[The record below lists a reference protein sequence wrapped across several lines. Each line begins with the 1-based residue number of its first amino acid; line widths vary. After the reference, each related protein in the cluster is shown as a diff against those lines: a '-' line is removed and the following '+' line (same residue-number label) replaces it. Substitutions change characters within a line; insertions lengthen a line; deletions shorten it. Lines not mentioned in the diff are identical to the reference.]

1 MNTEK
6 TFLHLEDL
14 GETINVE
21 ISGKGSDLI
30 DLLCQA
36 MVSKPTVRQLVEISL
51 MAVISKEMED
61 NDDESLVDVLS
72 KMKMGEA

>member
-36 MVSKPTVRQLVEISL
+36 MDSDPTVRQLVELSL
-51 MAVISKEMED
+51 MAVIAKEMED
-61 NDDESLVDVLS
+61 NEDESLVDVLS